1 MESCVQEF
9 LQRSPLDA
17 RWAAL
22 LAEELEQPYF
32 AALCRAV
39 TARRAAGPVYPPE
52 ADVFSAFALTP
63 PERVRCVILGQD
75 PYHEPEQAHGLAF
88 SVRPGV
94 PLPRSLRN
102 IYKEREADLGLPP
115 AQTGCLI
122 PWARA
127 GVLLINTVLTVDA
140 GQANSHA
147 KFGWQTF
154 TDAVFRISGS
164 CPAGGLR
171 AVGQAGPDQ
180 TGAGHRRPPPAGR
193 GWSILRPI
201 PRRCPPSA
209 AFFGSRPFSQVDAFL
224 RGERRSSHRLGALKR
239 NCTPYLC
246 DIFPQLCYN
255 TFNMLCTAMTK

>member
-102 IYKEREADLGLPP
+102 IYNERAADLGLPP

-154 TDAVFRISGS
+154 TDAVFRILWQLPQPVAFVLWGKQAQIKLERAIDA
-164 CPAGGLR
+164 PAGGPRLVHTS
-171 AVGQAGPDQ
+171 AHPSPLSAK
-180 TGAGHRRPPPAGR
+180 R
-193 GWSILRPI
+193 G
-201 PRRCPPSA
+201 
-209 AFFGSRPFSQVDAFL
+209 FFGSRPFSQVDAFL
-224 RGERRSSHRLGALKR
+224 RENGAVPIGWVL
-239 NCTPYLC
+239 
-246 DIFPQLCYN
+246 
-255 TFNMLCTAMTK
+255 

>member
-9 LQRSPLDA
+9 LQRSPLDE

-32 AALCRAV
+32 AALCRAA

-63 PERVRCVILGQD
+63 PEQVRCVILGQD

-154 TDAVFRISGS
+154 TDAVFRILWQLPQPVAFVLWGKQAQVKLERAIDA
-164 CPAGGLR
+164 PAGGPRLVHTS
-171 AVGQAGPDQ
+171 AHPSPLSAK
-180 TGAGHRRPPPAGR
+180 R
-193 GWSILRPI
+193 G
-201 PRRCPPSA
+201 
-209 AFFGSRPFSQVDAFL
+209 FFGSRPFSQVDAFL
-224 RGERRSSHRLGALKR
+224 RENGAPPIGWVL
-239 NCTPYLC
+239 
-246 DIFPQLCYN
+246 
-255 TFNMLCTAMTK
+255 

>member
-32 AALCRAV
+32 AAMCRAV

-154 TDAVFRISGS
+154 TDAVFRILWQLPQPVAFVLWGKQAQIKLERAIDA
-164 CPAGGLR
+164 PAGGPRLVHTS
-171 AVGQAGPDQ
+171 AHPSPLSAK
-180 TGAGHRRPPPAGR
+180 R
-193 GWSILRPI
+193 G
-201 PRRCPPSA
+201 
-209 AFFGSRPFSQVDAFL
+209 FFGSRPFSQVDAFL
-224 RGERRSSHRLGALKR
+224 RENGAVPIGWAL
-239 NCTPYLC
+239 
-246 DIFPQLCYN
+246 
-255 TFNMLCTAMTK
+255 

>member
-147 KFGWQTF
+147 NFGWQTF
-154 TDAVFRISGS
+154 TDAVFRILWQLPQPVAFVLWGKQAQIKLERAIDA
-164 CPAGGLR
+164 PAGGPRLVHTS
-171 AVGQAGPDQ
+171 AHPSPLSAK
-180 TGAGHRRPPPAGR
+180 R
-193 GWSILRPI
+193 G
-201 PRRCPPSA
+201 
-209 AFFGSRPFSQVDAFL
+209 FFGSRPFSQVDAFL
-224 RGERRSSHRLGALKR
+224 RENGAVPIGWVL
-239 NCTPYLC
+239 
-246 DIFPQLCYN
+246 
-255 TFNMLCTAMTK
+255 

>member
-39 TARRAAGPVYPPE
+39 TARRAVGPVYPPE

-154 TDAVFRISGS
+154 TDAVFRILWQLPQPVAFVLWGKQAQIKLERAIDA
-164 CPAGGLR
+164 PAGGPRLVHTS
-171 AVGQAGPDQ
+171 AHPSPLSAK
-180 TGAGHRRPPPAGR
+180 R
-193 GWSILRPI
+193 G
-201 PRRCPPSA
+201 
-209 AFFGSRPFSQVDAFL
+209 FFGSRPFSQVDAFL
-224 RGERRSSHRLGALKR
+224 RENGAVPIGWVL
-239 NCTPYLC
+239 
-246 DIFPQLCYN
+246 
-255 TFNMLCTAMTK
+255 

>member
-9 LQRSPLDA
+9 LQRSPLDE

-63 PERVRCVILGQD
+63 PEQVRCVILGQD

-154 TDAVFRISGS
+154 TDAVFRILWQLPQPVAFVLWGKQAQVKLERAIDA
-164 CPAGGLR
+164 PAGGPRLVHTS
-171 AVGQAGPDQ
+171 AHPSPLSAK
-180 TGAGHRRPPPAGR
+180 R
-193 GWSILRPI
+193 G
-201 PRRCPPSA
+201 
-209 AFFGSRPFSQVDAFL
+209 FFGSRPFSQVDAFL
-224 RGERRSSHRLGALKR
+224 RENGASPIGWVL
-239 NCTPYLC
+239 
-246 DIFPQLCYN
+246 
-255 TFNMLCTAMTK
+255 

>member
-154 TDAVFRISGS
+154 TDAVFRILWQLPQPVAFVLWGKQAQIKLERAIDA
-164 CPAGGLR
+164 PAGGPRLVHTS
-171 AVGQAGPDQ
+171 AHPSPLSAK
-180 TGAGHRRPPPAGR
+180 R
-193 GWSILRPI
+193 G
-201 PRRCPPSA
+201 
-209 AFFGSRPFSQVDAFL
+209 FFGSRPFSQVDAFL
-224 RGERRSSHRLGALKR
+224 RENGAGPIGWVL
-239 NCTPYLC
+239 
-246 DIFPQLCYN
+246 
-255 TFNMLCTAMTK
+255 

>member
-63 PERVRCVILGQD
+63 PERVRCDILGQD

-154 TDAVFRISGS
+154 TDAVFRILWQLPQPVAFVLWGKQAQIKLERAIDA
-164 CPAGGLR
+164 PAGGPRLVHTS
-171 AVGQAGPDQ
+171 AHPSPLSAK
-180 TGAGHRRPPPAGR
+180 R
-193 GWSILRPI
+193 G
-201 PRRCPPSA
+201 
-209 AFFGSRPFSQVDAFL
+209 FFGSRPFSQVDAFL
-224 RGERRSSHRLGALKR
+224 RENGAVPIGWVL
-239 NCTPYLC
+239 
-246 DIFPQLCYN
+246 
-255 TFNMLCTAMTK
+255 

>member
-1 MESCVQEF
+1 MLLWKVVYRNFFSAHRWMRAGRPCWQKSWN
-9 LQRSPLDA
+9 SPISPHCA
-17 RWAAL
+17 G
-22 LAEELEQPYF
+22 QS
-32 AALCRAV
+32 
-39 TARRAAGPVYPPE
+39 RRAAPLGQFIRRKQTYFPL
-52 ADVFSAFALTP
+52 FALTP

-75 PYHEPEQAHGLAF
+75 PYHEPEQAHGLRF

-154 TDAVFRISGS
+154 TDAVFRILWQLPQPVAFVLWGKQAQIKLERAIDA
-164 CPAGGLR
+164 PAGGPRLVHTS
-171 AVGQAGPDQ
+171 AHPSPLSAK
-180 TGAGHRRPPPAGR
+180 R
-193 GWSILRPI
+193 GF
-201 PRRCPPSA
+201 SA
-209 AFFGSRPFSQVDAFL
+209 AGLSARWTLFCGRTAQFPSVGRFEAQLHA
-224 RGERRSSHRLGALKR
+224 
-239 NCTPYLC
+239 
-246 DIFPQLCYN
+246 IF
-255 TFNMLCTAMTK
+255 M

>member
-9 LQRSPLDA
+9 LQRSPLDE

-22 LAEELEQPYF
+22 LAKELEQPYF

-63 PERVRCVILGQD
+63 PEQVRCVILGQD

-154 TDAVFRISGS
+154 TDAVFRILWQLPQPVAFVLWGKQAQVKLERAIDA
-164 CPAGGLR
+164 PAGGPRLVHTS
-171 AVGQAGPDQ
+171 AHPSPLSAK
-180 TGAGHRRPPPAGR
+180 R
-193 GWSILRPI
+193 G
-201 PRRCPPSA
+201 
-209 AFFGSRPFSQVDAFL
+209 FFGSRPFSQVDAFL
-224 RGERRSSHRLGALKR
+224 RENGAPPIGWVL
-239 NCTPYLC
+239 
-246 DIFPQLCYN
+246 
-255 TFNMLCTAMTK
+255 

>member
-39 TARRAAGPVYPPE
+39 TPRRAAGPVYPPE

-154 TDAVFRISGS
+154 TDAVFRILWQLPQPVAFVLWGKQAQIKLERAIDA
-164 CPAGGLR
+164 PAGGPRLVHTS
-171 AVGQAGPDQ
+171 AHPSPLSAK
-180 TGAGHRRPPPAGR
+180 R
-193 GWSILRPI
+193 G
-201 PRRCPPSA
+201 
-209 AFFGSRPFSQVDAFL
+209 FFGSRPFSQVDAFL
-224 RGERRSSHRLGALKR
+224 RENGAVPIGWAL
-239 NCTPYLC
+239 
-246 DIFPQLCYN
+246 
-255 TFNMLCTAMTK
+255 

>member
-154 TDAVFRISGS
+154 TDAVFRILWQLPQPVAFVLWASRPRS
-164 CPAGGLR
+164 NWS
-171 AVGQAGPDQ
+171 
-180 TGAGHRRPPPAGR
+180 GHRRPRRRPRLVHTSAHPSPLSAKR
-193 GWSILRPI
+193 G
-201 PRRCPPSA
+201 
-209 AFFGSRPFSQVDAFL
+209 FFGAGLSARLDAFL
-224 RGERRSSHRLGALKR
+224 RENGAVPHGWAALKR
-239 NCTPYLC
+239 NARHIYV
-246 DIFPQLCYN
+246 
-255 TFNMLCTAMTK
+255 TFSRNCAIIHSTCFVQR

>member
-32 AALCRAV
+32 AALCRVV

-122 PWARA
+122 PWACA

-154 TDAVFRISGS
+154 TDAVFRILWQLPQPVAFVLWGKQAQIKLERAIDA
-164 CPAGGLR
+164 PAGGPRLVHTS
-171 AVGQAGPDQ
+171 AHPSPLSAK
-180 TGAGHRRPPPAGR
+180 R
-193 GWSILRPI
+193 G
-201 PRRCPPSA
+201 
-209 AFFGSRPFSQVDAFL
+209 FFGSRPFSQVDAFL
-224 RGERRSSHRLGALKR
+224 RENGAVPISWAL
-239 NCTPYLC
+239 
-246 DIFPQLCYN
+246 
-255 TFNMLCTAMTK
+255 

>member
-9 LQRSPLDA
+9 LQRSLLDA

-154 TDAVFRISGS
+154 TDAVFRILWQLPQPVAFVLWGKQAQIKLERAIDA
-164 CPAGGLR
+164 PAGGPRLVHTS
-171 AVGQAGPDQ
+171 AHPSPLSAK
-180 TGAGHRRPPPAGR
+180 R
-193 GWSILRPI
+193 G
-201 PRRCPPSA
+201 
-209 AFFGSRPFSQVDAFL
+209 FFGSRPFSQVDAFL
-224 RGERRSSHRLGALKR
+224 RENGAVPIGWVL
-239 NCTPYLC
+239 
-246 DIFPQLCYN
+246 
-255 TFNMLCTAMTK
+255 

>member
-32 AALCRAV
+32 AALCRVV

-75 PYHEPEQAHGLAF
+75 PYPEPEQAHGLAF

-122 PWARA
+122 PWACA

-154 TDAVFRISGS
+154 TDAVFRILWQLPQPVAFVLWGKQAQIKLERAIDA
-164 CPAGGLR
+164 PAGGPRLVHTS
-171 AVGQAGPDQ
+171 AHPSPLSAK
-180 TGAGHRRPPPAGR
+180 R
-193 GWSILRPI
+193 G
-201 PRRCPPSA
+201 
-209 AFFGSRPFSQVDAFL
+209 FFGSRPFSQVDAFL
-224 RGERRSSHRLGALKR
+224 RENGAVPISWAL
-239 NCTPYLC
+239 
-246 DIFPQLCYN
+246 
-255 TFNMLCTAMTK
+255 

>member
-154 TDAVFRISGS
+154 TDAVFRILWQLPQPVAFVLWGKQAQIKLERAIDA
-164 CPAGGLR
+164 PAGG
-171 AVGQAGPDQ
+171 
-180 TGAGHRRPPPAGR
+180 
-193 GWSILRPI
+193 
-201 PRRCPPSA
+201 PRLVHTSAHPSPPSA
-209 AFFGSRPFSQVDAFL
+209 AFSAAGLSARWTPFCGRTAQFPSVGCFEAQLHA
-224 RGERRSSHRLGALKR
+224 
-239 NCTPYLC
+239 
-246 DIFPQLCYN
+246 IF
-255 TFNMLCTAMTK
+255 M

>member
-9 LQRSPLDA
+9 LQRSPLDE

-63 PERVRCVILGQD
+63 PEQVRCVILGQD

-88 SVRPGV
+88 YVRPGV

-154 TDAVFRISGS
+154 TDAVFRILWQLPQPVAFVLWGKQAQVKLERAIDA
-164 CPAGGLR
+164 PAGGPRLVHTS
-171 AVGQAGPDQ
+171 AHPSPLSAK
-180 TGAGHRRPPPAGR
+180 R
-193 GWSILRPI
+193 G
-201 PRRCPPSA
+201 
-209 AFFGSRPFSQVDAFL
+209 FFGSRPFCQVDAFL
-224 RGERRSSHRLGALKR
+224 RENGAPPIGWVL
-239 NCTPYLC
+239 
-246 DIFPQLCYN
+246 
-255 TFNMLCTAMTK
+255 

>member
-9 LQRSPLDA
+9 LQRSPLDE

-63 PERVRCVILGQD
+63 PEQVRCVILGQD

-154 TDAVFRISGS
+154 TDAVFRILWQLPQPVAFVLWGKQAQVKLERAIDA
-164 CPAGGLR
+164 PAGGPRLVHTS
-171 AVGQAGPDQ
+171 AHPSPLSAK
-180 TGAGHRRPPPAGR
+180 R
-193 GWSILRPI
+193 G
-201 PRRCPPSA
+201 
-209 AFFGSRPFSQVDAFL
+209 FFGSRPFSQVDAFL
-224 RGERRSSHRLGALKR
+224 RENGAPPIGWVL
-239 NCTPYLC
+239 
-246 DIFPQLCYN
+246 
-255 TFNMLCTAMTK
+255 

>member
-1 MESCVQEF
+1 MIAAIESCVQEF

-154 TDAVFRISGS
+154 TDAVFRILWQLPQPVAFVLWGKQAQIKLERAIDA
-164 CPAGGLR
+164 PAGGPRLVHTS
-171 AVGQAGPDQ
+171 AHPSPLSAK
-180 TGAGHRRPPPAGR
+180 R
-193 GWSILRPI
+193 G
-201 PRRCPPSA
+201 
-209 AFFGSRPFSQVDAFL
+209 FFGSRPFSQVDAFL
-224 RGERRSSHRLGALKR
+224 RENGAVPIGWVL
-239 NCTPYLC
+239 
-246 DIFPQLCYN
+246 
-255 TFNMLCTAMTK
+255 

>member
-75 PYHEPEQAHGLAF
+75 PYHEQEQAHGLAF

-154 TDAVFRISGS
+154 TDAVFRILWQLPQPVAFVLWGKQAQIKLERAIDA
-164 CPAGGLR
+164 PAGGPRLVHTS
-171 AVGQAGPDQ
+171 AHPSPLSAK
-180 TGAGHRRPPPAGR
+180 R
-193 GWSILRPI
+193 G
-201 PRRCPPSA
+201 
-209 AFFGSRPFSQVDAFL
+209 FFGSRPFSQVDAFL
-224 RGERRSSHRLGALKR
+224 RENGAVPIGWVL
-239 NCTPYLC
+239 
-246 DIFPQLCYN
+246 
-255 TFNMLCTAMTK
+255 

>member
-154 TDAVFRISGS
+154 TDAVFRILWQLPQPVAFVLWGKQAQIKLERAIDA
-164 CPAGGLR
+164 PAGGPRLVHTS
-171 AVGQAGPDQ
+171 AHPSPLSAK
-180 TGAGHRRPPPAGR
+180 R
-193 GWSILRPI
+193 G
-201 PRRCPPSA
+201 
-209 AFFGSRPFSQVDAFL
+209 FFGSRPFSQVDAFL
-224 RGERRSSHRLGALKR
+224 RENGAVPTGWVL
-239 NCTPYLC
+239 
-246 DIFPQLCYN
+246 
-255 TFNMLCTAMTK
+255 

>member
-154 TDAVFRISGS
+154 TDAVFRILWQLPQPVAFVLWGKQAQIKLERAIDA
-164 CPAGGLR
+164 PAGGPRLVHTS
-171 AVGQAGPDQ
+171 AHPSPLSAK
-180 TGAGHRRPPPAGR
+180 R
-193 GWSILRPI
+193 G
-201 PRRCPPSA
+201 
-209 AFFGSRPFSQVDAFL
+209 FFGSRPFSQVDAFL
-224 RGERRSSHRLGALKR
+224 RENGAVPIGWAL
-239 NCTPYLC
+239 
-246 DIFPQLCYN
+246 
-255 TFNMLCTAMTK
+255 

>member
-154 TDAVFRISGS
+154 TDAVFRILWQLPQPVAFLLWGKRAQIKLERAIDA
-164 CPAGGLR
+164 PAGGPRLVHTS
-171 AVGQAGPDQ
+171 AHPSPLSAK
-180 TGAGHRRPPPAGR
+180 R
-193 GWSILRPI
+193 G
-201 PRRCPPSA
+201 
-209 AFFGSRPFSQVDAFL
+209 FFGSRPFSQVDAFL
-224 RGERRSSHRLGALKR
+224 RENGAVPIGWAL
-239 NCTPYLC
+239 
-246 DIFPQLCYN
+246 
-255 TFNMLCTAMTK
+255 

>member
-1 MESCVQEF
+1 MPGSHGAP
-9 LQRSPLDA
+9 R
-17 RWAAL
+17 RWASLSAGS
-22 LAEELEQPYF
+22 
-32 AALCRAV
+32 
-39 TARRAAGPVYPPE
+39 RRI
-52 ADVFSAFALTP
+52 FAFALTP

-154 TDAVFRISGS
+154 TDAVFRILWQLPQPVAFVLWGKQAQIKLERAIDA
-164 CPAGGLR
+164 PAGGPRLVHTS
-171 AVGQAGPDQ
+171 AHPSPLSAK
-180 TGAGHRRPPPAGR
+180 R
-193 GWSILRPI
+193 G
-201 PRRCPPSA
+201 
-209 AFFGSRPFSQVDAFL
+209 FFGSRPFSQVDAFL
-224 RGERRSSHRLGALKR
+224 RENGAVPIGWAL
-239 NCTPYLC
+239 
-246 DIFPQLCYN
+246 
-255 TFNMLCTAMTK
+255 

>member
-154 TDAVFRISGS
+154 TDAVFRIPGS
-164 CPAGGLR
+164 CPSRWPSCCGASR
-171 AVGQAGPDQ
+171 PRSNWSGPS
-180 TGAGHRRPPPAGR
+180 TPPAGGPRLVHTSAHPSPLSAKR
-193 GWSILRPI
+193 GFF
-201 PRRCPPSA
+201 SA
-209 AFFGSRPFSQVDAFL
+209 AGLSARWTLFCGRTAQFPSVGRFEAQLHA
-224 RGERRSSHRLGALKR
+224 
-239 NCTPYLC
+239 
-246 DIFPQLCYN
+246 IF
-255 TFNMLCTAMTK
+255 M

>member
-154 TDAVFRISGS
+154 TDAVFRILWQLPQPVAFVLWGKQAQIKLERAIDA
-164 CPAGGLR
+164 PAGGPRLVHTS
-171 AVGQAGPDQ
+171 AHPSPLSAK
-180 TGAGHRRPPPAGR
+180 R
-193 GWSILRPI
+193 G
-201 PRRCPPSA
+201 
-209 AFFGSRPFSQVDAFL
+209 FFGSRPFSQVDAYL
-224 RGERRSSHRLGALKR
+224 RENGAVPIGWVL
-239 NCTPYLC
+239 
-246 DIFPQLCYN
+246 
-255 TFNMLCTAMTK
+255 

>member
-9 LQRSPLDA
+9 LQRSPLDE

-63 PERVRCVILGQD
+63 PEQVRCVILGQD

-127 GVLLINTVLTVDA
+127 GALLINTVLTVDA

-154 TDAVFRISGS
+154 TDAVFRILWQLPQPVAFVLWGKQAQIKLERAIDA
-164 CPAGGLR
+164 PAGGPRLVHTS
-171 AVGQAGPDQ
+171 AHPSPLSAK
-180 TGAGHRRPPPAGR
+180 R
-193 GWSILRPI
+193 G
-201 PRRCPPSA
+201 
-209 AFFGSRPFSQVDAFL
+209 FFGSRPFSQVDAFL
-224 RGERRSSHRLGALKR
+224 RENGAPPIGWVL
-239 NCTPYLC
+239 
-246 DIFPQLCYN
+246 
-255 TFNMLCTAMTK
+255 

>member
-17 RWAAL
+17 RLAAL

-122 PWARA
+122 PWACA

-154 TDAVFRISGS
+154 TDAVFRILWQLPQPVAFVLWGKQAQIKLERAIDA
-164 CPAGGLR
+164 PAGGPRLVHTS
-171 AVGQAGPDQ
+171 AHPSPLSAK
-180 TGAGHRRPPPAGR
+180 R
-193 GWSILRPI
+193 G
-201 PRRCPPSA
+201 
-209 AFFGSRPFSQVDAFL
+209 FFGSRPFSQVDAFL
-224 RGERRSSHRLGALKR
+224 RENGAVPISWAL
-239 NCTPYLC
+239 
-246 DIFPQLCYN
+246 
-255 TFNMLCTAMTK
+255 

>member
-9 LQRSPLDA
+9 LQRSPLDE

-63 PERVRCVILGQD
+63 PEQVRCVILGQD

-154 TDAVFRISGS
+154 TDAVFRILWQLPQPVAFVLWGKQAQVKLERAIDA
-164 CPAGGLR
+164 PAGGPRLIHTS
-171 AVGQAGPDQ
+171 AHPSPLSAK
-180 TGAGHRRPPPAGR
+180 R
-193 GWSILRPI
+193 G
-201 PRRCPPSA
+201 
-209 AFFGSRPFSQVDAFL
+209 FFGSRPFSQVDAFL
-224 RGERRSSHRLGALKR
+224 RENGAPPIGWVL
-239 NCTPYLC
+239 
-246 DIFPQLCYN
+246 
-255 TFNMLCTAMTK
+255 

>member
-88 SVRPGV
+88 SMRPGV

-154 TDAVFRISGS
+154 TDAVFRILWQLPQPVAFVLWGKQAQIKLERAIDA
-164 CPAGGLR
+164 PAGGPRLVHTS
-171 AVGQAGPDQ
+171 AHPSPLSAK
-180 TGAGHRRPPPAGR
+180 R
-193 GWSILRPI
+193 G
-201 PRRCPPSA
+201 
-209 AFFGSRPFSQVDAFL
+209 FFGSRPFSQVDAFL
-224 RGERRSSHRLGALKR
+224 RENGAVPIGWAL
-239 NCTPYLC
+239 
-246 DIFPQLCYN
+246 
-255 TFNMLCTAMTK
+255 